1 MAESKKLTLAVPGSL
16 FVGADDK
23 DRWVV
28 HLGAAAG
35 WFRPM
40 GIAEWSR
47 EVSVVQASDLTEEVQ
62 RESKLVAPEAQ
73 IAPARFPHTLEAVRK
88 APLLAVAPTLSAR
101 LIELGV
107 RVHTIGVDRLTGSLY
122 YIADG
127 GGEPAVRAEGDLIQA
142 VAGALDE
149 GADNDAIER
158 LMDGIHD
165 RILRALSKGRVT
177 ELAVE
182 LACRLPRAAADGTG
196 MEDVDLDASEAELTQ
211 LVAESAKAASRAKD
225 ISDRLAGAGSEKS
238 VTIPLYGEARKHAVG
253 PAQLTL
259 GAESIALPLYSR
271 WLVDGVATIPSDLPP
286 PKVASVRPSASVP
299 AAVKRSDRPAAP
311 TPAAAAKAAP
321 AKAATPITRAASPKP
336 APVAASPKPAP
347 AAAKAAE
354 PSPKPAP
361 AAAKAA

>member
-211 LVAESAKAASRAKD
+211 LVAESAKVASRAKD

-238 VTIPLYGEARKHAVG
+238 VSIPLYGEARKHAVG

-321 AKAATPITRAASPKP
+321 AKAATPIPRAASPKP
-336 APVAASPKPAP
+336 APVAASQ
-347 AAAKAAE
+347 
-354 PSPKPAP
+354 
-361 AAAKAA
+361 